1 MKIYIRKIDN
11 QCIAKQ
17 ISYTKDILKDF
28 LDNQSDHS
36 TITCI
41 GKQSGEKAQV
51 ALLLATDPRFDNS
64 IQKILRAEGDL
75 AIGDLMVMYKLSNR
89 YIVELIKPTDNRHA
103 SYLSLFENDRHVLMN
118 LDDSDDIETNSDY
131 ADIFNHNVYG
141 IHIKEKNDALSEE
154 RPHICLGWSAMGDI
168 SKLTSKEDIDN
179 RHLEVYPTAS
189 SYSRGQDV
197 GQLFRFINEV
207 SIGDYVVFAEPRICH
222 IGRVIS
228 EHYYDSTKHPNQS
241 DDYVNVRDVK
251 WLKTNIKRSDLSRA
265 FHNSLGAGMSFWGI
279 NDYKSAVHD
288 LLTDSYVLENTEPE
302 NDILKYDEL
311 EAEFKRWDSEGIIKN
326 RTTRFVAFGFKY
338 AESIQ
343 LIKGCS
349 SRLKEAVGEDNMGSL
364 IDRGKDLYFIIKNH
378 EIEAPLFENVE
389 DNCIIETFD
398 YAITKGKAIN
408 MIFYGVPGCGKSYHI
423 DYEILK
429 KNKETKEYGTEFKKE
444 NIIRTTFYQDYSNTD
459 FVGQILPKVTGD
471 KVEYIFNPG
480 PFTLALIRAI
490 SNPNEK
496 VALIIEEI
504 NRGNAPAI
512 FGDIFQLLDRD
523 EETSISEYG
532 IKNVS
537 VIDFLNDYKFE
548 VNNEIIK
555 YRFDEIKIPG
565 NMYIYAT
572 MNTSDQNVYT
582 LDTAFTRR
590 WEKEKI
596 KNAVEKCTF
605 GTLPVPG
612 MNDYTWAEF
621 VDSINKCI
629 RDNIED
635 LQVNEDKQ
643 IGAYFIRK
651 SLLVSNNAEKFA
663 YKVFEYLWG
672 DVAKLD
678 HNIFFNSYNTLDEL
692 IKDYKEKGVGVF
704 KTGIFD
710 TKVTITEREEE
721 NDEQ

>member
-11 QCIAKQ
+11 QCIEKQ
-17 ISYTKDILKDF
+17 ISYTKEILRDF
-28 LDNQSDHS
+28 LDNQADHS
-36 TITCI
+36 TITCV
-41 GKQSGEKAQV
+41 GKQSREQAQV

-75 AIGDLMVMYKLSNR
+75 AIGDLMVMYKLRNR

-103 SYLSLFENDRHVLMN
+103 SYISLFEKDRHVLMN
-118 LDDSDDIETNSDY
+118 LDDNDDIETNSDY
-131 ADIFNHNVYG
+131 ADVFNHNVYG

-168 SKLTSKEDIDN
+168 SKLTSKEEIDN
-179 RHLEVYPTAS
+179 RHLAVYPSAS

-197 GQLFRFINEV
+197 GQLYRFINEV
-207 SIGDYVVFAEPRICH
+207 SVGDYVVFAEPRVCH
-222 IGRVIS
+222 IGKVIS
-228 EHYYDSTKHPNQS
+228 EHYYDSTKYPNQS

-251 WLKTNIKRSDLSRA
+251 WLKTNIKRCDLSRA

-288 LLTDSYVLENTEPE
+288 LLTDTYVLENIELE

-311 EAEFKRWDSEGIIKN
+311 EAEFKRWDSKGIIKN

-349 SRLKEAVGEDNMGSL
+349 GRLKEAVGEDNMGSL
-364 IDRGKDLYFIIKNH
+364 IDRGKDLYFTIKNH
-378 EIEAPLFENVE
+378 EIEAPLFENAE
-389 DNCIIETFD
+389 DNCTVETFD

-459 FVGQILPKVTGD
+459 FVGQILPKVIGD

-555 YRFDEIKIPG
+555 YRFDEIRIPG

-596 KNAVEKCTF
+596 KNEVKKCTF
-605 GTLPVPG
+605 GVLPVPG

-629 RDNIED
+629 RDNIEN

-643 IGAYFIRK
+643 IGAYFIKK
-651 SLLVSNNAEKFA
+651 SLLVSNNVEKFA
-663 YKVFEYLWG
+663 YKVFDYLWN

-678 HNIFFNSYNTLDEL
+678 HDIFFNSYNTLEDL
-692 IKDYKEKGVGVF
+692 IDAYKDKGVGVF
-704 KTGIFD
+704 KIGIFD
-710 TKVTITEREEE
+710 AKVTITEREEE

>member
-11 QCIAKQ
+11 QCIEKQ
-17 ISYTKDILKDF
+17 ISYTKEILRDF
-28 LDNQSDHS
+28 LDNQADHS
-36 TITCI
+36 TITCV
-41 GKQSGEKAQV
+41 GKQSGEQAQV

-75 AIGDLMVMYKLSNR
+75 AIGDLMVMYKLRNR

-103 SYLSLFENDRHVLMN
+103 SYLSLFENDRHLLMN
-118 LDDSDDIETNSDY
+118 LDDIETDSDY
-131 ADIFNHNVYG
+131 TDIFNHNVYG

-168 SKLTSKEDIDN
+168 SKLTSKEEIDN
-179 RHLEVYPTAS
+179 RHSAVYPSAS

-197 GQLFRFINEV
+197 GQLYRFINEV
-207 SIGDYVVFAEPRICH
+207 SVGDYVVFAEPRVCH
-222 IGRVIS
+222 IGKIIS
-228 EHYYDSTKHPNQS
+228 EHYYDSTKYPNQS

-251 WLKTNIKRSDLSRA
+251 WLKTNIKRCDLSRA

-288 LLTDSYVLENTEPE
+288 LLTDTYVLENTELE

-378 EIEAPLFENVE
+378 EIESPLFENTE
-389 DNCIIETFD
+389 DNCTVETFD
-398 YAITKGKAIN
+398 YAITKGEAIN

-490 SNPNEK
+490 SNPTEK
-496 VALIIEEI
+496 VALIVEEI

-548 VNNEIIK
+548 INNEIIK

-590 WEKEKI
+590 WGKEKI
-596 KNAVEKCTF
+596 KNVVEKCTF
-605 GTLPVPG
+605 GGLPVPG

-629 RDNIED
+629 RDNIEN

-663 YKVFEYLWG
+663 YKVFDYLWS

-678 HNIFFNSYNTLDEL
+678 HDIFFNSYNTLEDL
-692 IKDYKEKGVGVF
+692 IDAYKDKGVGVF

-710 TKVTITEREEE
+710 AKVTITEREEE

>member
-17 ISYTKDILKDF
+17 ISYTKEILRDF
-28 LDNQSDHS
+28 LDNQADHS
-36 TITCI
+36 TITCV
-41 GKQSGEKAQV
+41 GKQSGEQAQV

-75 AIGDLMVMYKLSNR
+75 AIDDLMVMYKLPNR
-89 YIVELIKPTDNRHA
+89 YVVELIKPTDNRHA
-103 SYLSLFENDRHVLMN
+103 SYLSLFENDRHLLMN
-118 LDDSDDIETNSDY
+118 LDDNDDIETNSDY
-131 ADIFNHNVYG
+131 ADVFNHNVYG

-168 SKLTSKEDIDN
+168 SKLTSKEEIDN
-179 RHLEVYPTAS
+179 RHLAVYPSAS

-197 GQLFRFINEV
+197 GQLYRFINEV
-207 SIGDYVVFAEPRICH
+207 SVGDYVVFAEPRVCH
-222 IGRVIS
+222 IGKVIS
-228 EHYYDSTKHPNQS
+228 EHYYDSTKYPNQS

-251 WLKTNIKRSDLSRA
+251 WLKTNIKRCDLSRA

-288 LLTDSYVLENTEPE
+288 LLTDTYVLENIELE

-364 IDRGKDLYFIIKNH
+364 IDRGKDLYFTIKNH
-378 EIEAPLFENVE
+378 EIEAPLFENAE
-389 DNCIIETFD
+389 DNCTVETFD
-398 YAITKGKAIN
+398 YAITKGQAIN

-490 SNPNEK
+490 SNPTEK
-496 VALIIEEI
+496 VALIVEEI

-548 VNNEIIK
+548 INNEIIK

-590 WEKEKI
+590 WGKEKI
-596 KNAVEKCTF
+596 KNVVEKCTF
-605 GTLPVPG
+605 GGLPVPG

-629 RDNIED
+629 RDNIEN

-663 YKVFEYLWG
+663 YKVFDYLWS

-678 HNIFFNSYNTLDEL
+678 HDIFFNSYNTLEDL
-692 IKDYKEKGVGVF
+692 IDAYKEKGVGVF

-710 TKVTITEREEE
+710 AKVTITEREEE